1 MKGNIMATHQ
11 ARRRHTVLASG
22 LAALA
27 LVVGFTASPATAAP
41 PPPVNYVAL
50 GDSYTAG
57 TGAGDLAGPIPAIPC
72 WQSAGGYV
80 DIAGASARVA
90 LIDNAACHGA
100 FLGPI
105 GTSTP
110 VVQQIAEL
118 SGAALNSETDLVS
131 ITAGV
136 LDAGSG
142 LALQAC
148 ASPDTQ
154 SCAVIVAGIIQ
165 NLGIVEAA
173 LEGTYQ
179 SIQFAAPNATIAVLG
194 YPRLFDPSE
203 GDIVLGGATVVPVAN
218 QILVNQAVDA
228 LNATIAKAVAE
239 SGTNAVFVDVAKRFT
254 GHAVNSDNPW
264 IVLDLT
270 QPLLDANFHP
280 NDAGHRAYAS
290 ALLSSVKL
298 TQLAKR

>member
-1 MKGNIMATHQ
+1 MATHHV
-11 ARRRHTVLASG
+11 RRRHTALAGG
-22 LAALA
+22 LAILA
-27 LVVGFTASPATAAP
+27 LCLGFTVSPASAAP
-41 PPPVNYVAL
+41 PTPVDYVAL

-57 TGAGDLAGPIPAIPC
+57 TGAGDLAGPFPAVPC

-80 DIAGASARVA
+80 DIVDASTRVT

-100 FLGPI
+100 FLGPV

-110 VVQQIAEL
+110 VAQQIAEL
-118 SGAALNSETDLVS
+118 SGTALNSETDLVS
-131 ITAGV
+131 ITAGA

-148 ASPDTQ
+148 STPDTQ
-154 SCAVIVAGIIQ
+154 TCAVIVAGIIQ
-165 NLGIVEAA
+165 NLGTVEAA
-173 LEGTYQ
+173 LEATYQ
-179 SIQFAAPNATIAVLG
+179 SIQLAAPNATLVVLG
-194 YPRLFDPSE
+194 YPRLFDPAK
-203 GDIVLGGATVVPVAN
+203 GDIVVGGVTVVPVAN

-239 SGTNAVFVDVAKRFT
+239 SGTSAVFVDVTKRFT

-280 NDAGHRAYAS
+280 NDAGHQAYAS
-290 ALLSSVKL
+290 VMLSSVQLNKL
-298 TQLAKR
+298 VKR